1 MESKIRSSGIDIIGN
16 TPWGTHFC
24 LFYQTKEDLID
35 ILVPYFKAGL
45 ENNEYCLWVTSE
57 PLNEKEA
64 EKAIKVAM
72 PNFDDYLKKK
82 QIEIVHYTEWYLRDG
97 VFDLDRV
104 LNGWIEKLENA
115 IENGFEGLR
124 ITGNTA
130 WLEKKDW
137 KDFKDYEEEINNVIG
152 NFQMMAICTYSLEKC
167 GSFELLDVI
176 KNHQFALLH
185 RNGRWES
192 FKSMEQIVLERKL
205 KEAELRYRTTFE
217 QSPDGIMILDLETTR
232 AIEFNNA
239 MCDVLGY
246 SREEFAELKVADYD
260 AVEDPSDARAH
271 IEKVLQQGIDDFEA
285 KMRTKKGDIKD
296 IHVIAKVIE
305 LSGKKYFQSIWRD
318 ITERKKTERKL
329 KESEQR
335 LKKFMKSATDGF
347 VLFDSKLNY
356 IDINKVTLQI
366 LGMTKDDL
374 IGKNILDIAP
384 NLKETGRYNSY
395 LDVLKTGNPFSTEDV
410 IYNKLDGSFSSH
422 LSLRAF
428 KVGDDLGVIF
438 TDVTERKKS
447 ERKIKII
454 KDRLVR
460 LTDNADEAI
469 FRVGAKGGQVIYV
482 NPAAERIFGYTK
494 AEWISNPHLG
504 EQIILPNFVERQK
517 EIIEELNKNRKPI
530 KNAILGWRAKDG
542 REVIMEYTIIPII
555 DDNGQ
560 LAYFESIGRDI
571 TERKKIE
578 QELKDSEQKWRA
590 LSENSPAHVMLLDR
604 EYKSSIL
611 TGQFRIFQKKK
622 SLVLL
627 DTPSYHKNFT
637 K

>member
-1 MESKIRSSGIDIIGN
+1 MESKVINSGIKIIGN
-16 TPWGTHFC
+16 ILWGTHFC

-137 KDFKDYEEEINNVIG
+137 KDFRDYEEEINNVIG

-246 SREEFAELKVADYD
+246 SREKFAELKVADYD
-260 AVEDPSDARAH
+260 AIEDPSDARAH
-271 IEKVLQQGIDDFEA
+271 IEKVLQQGIDDFET
-285 KMRTKKGDIKD
+285 KMRTKDGDIKD

-305 LSGKKYFQSIWRD
+305 LSGKKYFQSICRD
-318 ITERKKTERKL
+318 ITERKKTEQKL
-329 KESEQR
+329 KESE
-335 LKKFMKSATDGF
+335 
-347 VLFDSKLNY
+347 
-356 IDINKVTLQI
+356 
-366 LGMTKDDL
+366 
-374 IGKNILDIAP
+374 
-384 NLKETGRYNSY
+384 E
-395 LDVLKTGNPFSTEDV
+395 
-410 IYNKLDGSFSSH
+410 
-422 LSLRAF
+422 
-428 KVGDDLGVIF
+428 
-438 TDVTERKKS
+438 
-447 ERKIKII
+447 
-454 KDRLVR
+454 
-460 LTDNADEAI
+460 
-469 FRVGAKGGQVIYV
+469 
-482 NPAAERIFGYTK
+482 
-494 AEWISNPHLG
+494 
-504 EQIILPNFVERQK
+504 
-517 EIIEELNKNRKPI
+517 
-530 KNAILGWRAKDG
+530 
-542 REVIMEYTIIPII
+542 
-555 DDNGQ
+555 
-560 LAYFESIGRDI
+560 
-571 TERKKIE
+571 
-578 QELKDSEQKWRA
+578 KWRA
-590 LSENSPAHVMLLDR
+590 LSENSPAHIMLLNRDHKIMFINRTVPDLSKEEVIGTSVFDYTPQEFHKAKRDCFNSVWETGEPSSFHQYYKTKEGDIRFFDIWVGPVFQSGRVVALVAHSMDITDR
-604 EYKSSIL
+604 
-611 TGQFRIFQKKK
+611 KKK
-622 SLVLL
+622 EEELRLQSEIIENMSEGVYLIKLDDGIIVFTNPAFEEMFGYNPGEIIGKNVAIVNAQTDKTPEDTREEIMGILKETGEWHGEVLNVKKDGTPFWCYANVSLFDHPEYGTVIVAVHT
-627 DTPSYHKNFT
+627 DITERK